1 MNLSLSR
8 NARPELRVSQAHQQ
22 SAWASGDYAVVG
34 NALQIVSEELCDS
47 VNLCQEQRVLDV
59 AAGNFHAAL
68 AAARRWC
75 DVTATDVP
83 SDLTRRSRQRIE
95 AESVGVRFADGD
107 AEALPFGD
115 QSFDA
120 VMSSF
125 GAMFAVD
132 QERAASEMVRVCRR
146 GHRIGLA
153 NWTPD
158 GFVGQLFDLLARFAP
173 AGGAAGRA
181 SCAWG
186 TRERLQELF
195 GVYGHVDSDVKNV
208 AFRARTP
215 MDWVDK
221 LRATYAPV
229 LRAFAVLD
237 ADGKRDLRAQML
249 SLVSE
254 FNRAKDSSMVVDAQY
269 LEVVV
274 LRR

>member
-8 NARPELRVSQAHQQ
+8 NARTTQRAVQAHQQ

-34 NALQIVSEELCDS
+34 NALQIVSEELCET

-59 AAGNFHAAL
+59 ASGNFHASM

-83 SDLTRRSRQRIE
+83 SDLARPSRARVE
-95 AESVGVRFADGD
+95 AEAVGVRFVDGD
-107 AEALPFGD
+107 AEALPFAD

-120 VMSSF
+120 VVSSF
-125 GAMFAVD
+125 GAMFALD

-146 GHRIGLA
+146 GRLLGMA

-158 GFVGQLFDLLARFAP
+158 GFVGQLFKVLAKFSP
-173 AGGAAGRA
+173 AGGAGQA

-186 TRERLQELF
+186 TAARLHELF
-195 GVYGHVDSDVKNV
+195 GAYGYLECNEKHV

-221 LRATYAPV
+221 LRASYAPV
-229 LRAFAVLD
+229 LRAFGLLD
-237 ADGKRDLRAQML
+237 AAGKRGLRNAL
-249 SLVSE
+249 LELVAR
-254 FNRAKDSSMVVDAQY
+254 FNRARDASMVLDAQY

-274 LRR
+274 QRR

>member
-1 MNLSLSR
+1 MSLSLSR
-8 NARPELRVSQAHQQ
+8 NARPELRANPVLQQ
-22 SAWASGDYAVVG
+22 SAWASGDYAVAG
-34 NALQIVSEELCDS
+34 NALQLVGEELCDS
-47 VNLCQEQRVLDV
+47 VNLCQDQRVLDV
-59 AAGNFHAAL
+59 AAGSFHASM

-83 SDLTRRSRQRIE
+83 SDLIRRGRQRIE
-95 AESVGVRFADGD
+95 AESAGVCFVEGD
-107 AEALPFGD
+107 AEALPFAD

-120 VMSSF
+120 VVSSF
-125 GAMFAVD
+125 GAMFAQD

-158 GFVGQLFDLLARFAP
+158 GFVGQLFDVLARYSP
-173 AGGAAGRA
+173 GGGAGRA

-186 TRERLQELF
+186 TPVRLRDLF
-195 GVYGHVDSDVKNV
+195 GVYGEVDGSVKNA

-221 LRATYAPV
+221 LRTGYAPV
-229 LRAFAVLD
+229 VRAFGQLD
-237 ADGKRDLRAQML
+237 TAGKRDLRAAL
-249 SLVSE
+249 LELVAG
-254 FNRAKDSSMVVDAQY
+254 FNRATDSSMVVDAQY